1 MTHPED
7 PRDFIE
13 PIKGL
18 RMNRRDF
25 TTWLGSAA
33 LLAGPGAVLLAAC
46 GEDDAPAPTTTAA
59 PATTA
64 APTTTAAAETAALVT
79 REGEPVLG
87 LVSTL
92 AIEFYNEWNKGAGQ
106 AAEALGLEWQLQ
118 VDEFDVQT
126 AESIIDSAVGAG
138 TRMFVTSSLSTANE
152 PVIASATGAAGAYLI
167 NNYNIPD
174 FYTPFDSGALHI
186 AWLVPDEI
194 LAAEQLA
201 SIVIE
206 AAGGRG
212 NFVHI
217 TGHPTTPVD
226 WRRTLGVDN
235 ALAKY
240 PEANLVTR
248 QNADWDRAKGQQV
261 MANALV
267 QTGND
272 VAGVFGQNDDMI
284 IGAIAALAEAG
295 VEAATFGMDGVQ
307 EAQDLIRDGS
317 LTTTSIVF
325 PIWIG
330 GYNVVQIFD
339 AVNGFVRTDPERMM
353 YWNSPPLTI
362 EGGAPAYPLSDV
374 QAPDYDWELMSRVL
388 SPEDWDPQN
397 ELYPMNPDEIW
408 ATRDAP
414 AGWVNPLQPS
424 IDNGEFE
431 RVRQMYADHY
441 QRKII

>member
-152 PVIASATGAAGAYLI
+152 PVIASGNGCRRG
-167 NNYNIPD
+167 IPHQQLQH
-174 FYTPFDSGALHI
+174 PRLLHTVRLRGT
-186 AWLVPDEI
+186 AHR
-194 LAAEQLA
+194 LARTRRDL
-201 SIVIE
+201 
-206 AAGGRG
+206 GR
-212 NFVHI
+212 
-217 TGHPTTPVD
+217 
-226 WRRTLGVDN
+226 
-235 ALAKY
+235 
-240 PEANLVTR
+240 
-248 QNADWDRAKGQQV
+248 
-261 MANALV
+261 
-267 QTGND
+267 
-272 VAGVFGQNDDMI
+272 
-284 IGAIAALAEAG
+284 
-295 VEAATFGMDGVQ
+295 
-307 EAQDLIRDGS
+307 
-317 LTTTSIVF
+317 
-325 PIWIG
+325 
-330 GYNVVQIFD
+330 
-339 AVNGFVRTDPERMM
+339 
-353 YWNSPPLTI
+353 
-362 EGGAPAYPLSDV
+362 
-374 QAPDYDWELMSRVL
+374 
-388 SPEDWDPQN
+388 
-397 ELYPMNPDEIW
+397 
-408 ATRDAP
+408 
-414 AGWVNPLQPS
+414 
-424 IDNGEFE
+424 
-431 RVRQMYADHY
+431 
-441 QRKII
+441 